1 MCCGCATHAL
11 TEDDDEDCNIDAMS
25 RRQETTNEES
35 YLNCG
40 RPSNLLKTS
49 FSSARLEKLY
59 RASSLQQRR
68 GGLTCFLMSAI
79 LYGVYAVSMPGNE
92 LLARNVT
99 AVFLSLNV
107 GLLIWAERGT
117 KARNSLWSVVP
128 CIVGQMWIVHLPAQL
143 FLKST
148 KVTPRDSLG
157 WMLLLLYLL
166 FACLPLKLCRCT
178 LLALSSVLIYFFAV
192 IGLSSAT
199 LEDLKT
205 QPIDVLVG
213 NSVNIL
219 SRTSVGRKS
228 RD

>member
-1 MCCGCATHAL
+1 
-11 TEDDDEDCNIDAMS
+11 MS
-25 RRQETTNEES
+25 QQQQTPTNEDS
-35 YLNCG
+35 YLSSG

-79 LYGVYAVSMPGNE
+79 LFGLYMVTIPGMELPARCVS
-92 LLARNVT
+92 
-99 AVFLSLNV
+99 AVFILLNGV
-107 GLLIWAERGT
+107 LLLWVESGT
-117 KARNSLWSVVP
+117 KTRNSLWSLVP
-128 CIVGQMWIVHLPAQL
+128 CIVGQLWIVYLPAQL

-148 KVTPRDSLG
+148 KVTLRDSLG

-166 FACLPLKLCRCT
+166 FATLPLKLCRCMF
-178 LLALSSVLIYFFAV
+178 LAFGSVLVYFSAV

-205 QPIDVLVG
+205 LPVDVLVG
-213 NSVNIL
+213 NSDVSCYL
-219 SRTSVGRKS
+219 VE
-228 RD
+228 